1 MSCRIYRILIV
12 DQDSV
17 SRENTAR
24 LLRSLGYT
32 DIFEAG
38 DGSEAIARCER
49 INFDAILTEIDTQ
62 PLGGLGFLAALRGAD
77 SPLIPTRNTTTPL
90 LVLTSQTRPDIIRR
104 ARQLGAAAYLLK
116 PVCAARLAR
125 DRVRKSCRGCILILF
140 AADDASRSGGRG
152 SSYRARG
159 GSP

>member
-1 MSCRIYRILIV
+1 MSCRNYRILIV

-77 SPLIPTRNTTTPL
+77 GPLIPTRNTTTPL

-116 PVCAARLAR
+116 PVCAARLAKALR
-125 DRVRKSCRGCILILF
+125 QATV
-140 AADDASRSGGRG
+140 SGGPTVPDH
-152 SSYRARG
+152 SSTRQESG
-159 GSP
+159 CENLVVGVS